1 GLHRRPEIA
10 ELLAEAYETLQFK
23 ANKTANS
30 EPKINVVEVVQIGLF
45 SVLQGLPQKAGSK
58 AGHIVTTC
66 NCYECYVATVSLFC
80 WPSL

>member
-1 GLHRRPEIA
+1 MARINHIDQSWTEQVILFRDAGMGLHRRPEIA

-45 SVLQGLPQKAGSK
+45 
-58 AGHIVTTC
+58 
-66 NCYECYVATVSLFC
+66 
-80 WPSL
+80 